1 VHWEALKPVECPEKA
16 EVAAVEPMAGK
27 YYMISQGRK
36 VFIADQPEGPFRAA
50 AKNAD
55 VFSGARL
62 PNSGQVVT
70 PFPRFFRK
78 DKEVFII
85 SYGIGVHEPGY
96 PSYCLPLNVAHV
108 DKEGTLRA
116 TCWKGNDA
124 MKEHPVPVKFV
135 AMDLQP
141 VLHQRLDHLP
151 VTQGTGQR
159 RQDQPQPM
167 RPDKFI

>member
-1 VHWEALKPVECPEKA
+1 
-16 EVAAVEPMAGK
+16 M
-27 YYMISQGRK
+27 
-36 VFIADQPEGPFRAA
+36 
-50 AKNAD
+50 
-55 VFSGARL
+55 
-62 PNSGQVVT
+62 
-70 PFPRFFRK
+70 FFRNE
-78 DKEVFII
+78 KEVFII
-85 SYGIGVHEPGY
+85 SYAIAVHEPGY